1 MNLKKYISIGPF
13 VVIIFLI
20 LFRIIFPNKMT
31 FLIEV
36 SIYTIYVM
44 GNNILMG
51 YLGYTSF
58 GQPFYMS
65 CGAYAAAIY
74 LAYING
80 NIFAAIIVAMLA
92 GLLISLVLGPAF
104 MRLKGSY
111 FTLINASMCAIGVF
125 IFERL
130 LIDITHGN
138 DGLWYRTNMNA
149 TPLID
154 IRFPENFFVFVML
167 VLLLA
172 HYVYLKINKSSLG
185 SVLLAVKSNPRKM
198 KAIGYNI
205 FKIRCM
211 GYSISVVM
219 SALSGALFAINFG
232 FVNPDLGA
240 NTRAIEVLL
249 ATIIGGIGTVYGPFL
264 GAIGFI
270 GLKDVVSIWFSRWE
284 LIVGIITI
292 FVLFKFNRG
301 IWGGLE
307 GLGSYS
313 KKFVSMKKSSRKME
327 EV

>member
-1 MNLKKYISIGPF
+1 MSLKKNISLGP
-13 VVIIFLI
+13 VLIILFLI

-58 GQPFYMS
+58 GQPFYLS

-74 LAYING
+74 LAYIGG
-80 NIFAAIIVAMLA
+80 NIFAALLVAMFA
-92 GLLISLVLGPAF
+92 GLLLSLILGPAL

-111 FTLINASMCAIGVF
+111 FTLINASLCAIGVF

-138 DGLWYRTNMNA
+138 DGLWYRANMKA
-149 TPLID
+149 TPIID
-154 IRFPENFFVFVML
+154 VRFPENFFIFVLL
-167 VLLLA
+167 VLLA
-172 HYVYLKINKSSLG
+172 VHYIYIKIDKSSLG
-185 SVLLAVKSNPRKM
+185 SVFLAVKSNPRKM
-198 KAIGYNI
+198 KAIGYDV

-211 GYSISVVM
+211 GYSLSVVF
-219 SALSGALFAINFG
+219 SALAGALFAVNFG
-232 FVNPDLGA
+232 FVNPNLGA

-249 ATIIGGIGTVYGPFL
+249 ATLIGGIGTVYGPFL
-264 GAIGFI
+264 GSIGFI
-270 GLKDVVSIWFSRWE
+270 GMKDIVSIWFSRWE
-284 LIVGIITI
+284 LIVGIITL

-301 IWGGLE
+301 IWGRSGRFL
-307 GLGSYS
+307 
-313 KKFVSMKKSSRKME
+313 FINFQKSHWKI
-327 EV
+327 